1 MEIYKWLDSC
11 SHHYINLLSIS
22 ISFFPQWP
30 KCTALLFLFFL
41 IQYIWNSDKI
51 QYLLFPPA
59 GIWEISRL
67 PLPSDSR
74 VHGDS
79 KISKLPDKIWR
90 SRRKHVFGLHQERKP
105 RHSGTGIL
113 FFRWEPRK
121 ISENPAI
128 FFPGHKSPVRSW
140 GPNFIGYGI
149 IARPLNFMFLCFTSA
164 CCKLI
169 HIMHTHWT
177 KHTQN
182 RNVYY
187 IEILFSPLPSTLHLS
202 APWGILTDRDKP
214 APWLLRSARGHQ
226 SLGGVKGTGLG
237 REFSWDVVSKKA
249 GVDS

>member
-1 MEIYKWLDSC
+1 MHS
-11 SHHYINLLSIS
+11 SSV
-22 ISFFPQWP
+22 
-30 KCTALLFLFFL
+30 LFFFFF
-41 IQYIWNSDKI
+41 NSI
-51 QYLLFPPA
+51 YLELWQDPVPLFPPA

-90 SRRKHVFGLHQERKP
+90 SKRKHVFGLHQERKH

-121 ISENPAI
+121 ISESPAI

-149 IARPLNFMFLCFTSA
+149 IARPLNFMFLCFTLA

-169 HIMHTHWT
+169 CIMHTHWT

-182 RNVYY
+182 RNMYY
-187 IEILFSPLPSTLHLS
+187 IEILFSPSSPRSTFQLPEEYTQIEISL
-202 APWGILTDRDKP
+202 PQ
-214 APWLLRSARGHQ
+214 LLRCACAHQ

-249 GVDS
+249 GADS